1 MLREP
6 TTAQVDK
13 ATETLYQLG
22 RYIWRGHGTNM
33 VPYIGTCLGIMVGD
47 IQRQSRRMF
56 EGTRP
61 DIPAGGNGSG
71 HPRAAP
77 RPLQGAPAPGP
88 GETHRGRRRDATPL
102 RQRALT

>member
-61 DIPAGGNGSG
+61 DIPAVGNELGNLALSSIRWMG
-71 HPRAAP
+71 DLDLDPVQCIRGAAGT
-77 RPLQGAPAPGP
+77 Q
-88 GETHRGRRRDATPL
+88 RRYANEH
-102 RQRALT
+102 